1 MSGFSRVFGQNGKK
15 PLIFERM
22 TQMGIDEL
30 LEESHRRWAD
40 IVKEHAGSNYELAK
54 FLGVAEST
62 VRRWNSPDFETSA
75 PTAMLVKCC
84 MEWDISP
91 TWLYWGLGPKRL
103 SHFAR
108 REEVLGAIIEITDL
122 ASELRRLVTPRDES
136 NESDE

>member
-1 MSGFSRVFGQNGKK
+1 MSGFSGVFGQNGKK
-15 PLIFERM
+15 PLIFERI

-75 PTAMLVKCC
+75 PTEALVRCC

-103 SHFAR
+103 SQIEALDELAALL
-108 REEVLGAIIEITDL
+108 EEVDSLSVRVQAAVRKLGLE
-122 ASELRRLVTPRDES
+122 
-136 NESDE
+136 